1 MRNGRVFG
9 YVELGGGSVGSG
21 VGICDLMALV
31 YGLIVAR
38 ELVWVSAIS
47 TRYMDA
53 VDRAERADLRR
64 GEGHDTARDGLSL
77 ACDFGVA
84 ASPGV
89 CYPGPGRASA
99 S

>member
-9 YVELGGGSVGSG
+9 YVEIGSGVGSG

-47 TRYMDA
+47 IRYMDA
-53 VDRAERADLRR
+53 VDRAERADLRP
-64 GEGHDTARDGLSL
+64 GGGHDTARGGLSL
-77 ACDFGVA
+77 ACGFGVA